1 MTKGGVVLDAAARA
15 ELWAKLGALL
25 EASSEGGPGPI
36 EPKADGA
43 VLAEALARFDFE
55 QPMGPVA
62 ALEAAFE
69 AMGALHVRASDPR
82 YFGLFAPSPATMAV
96 AADAL
101 VSALNPQLAAYAHA
115 PFAVELERSLIR
127 AFAARFGWGEVGGGI
142 EGALTGG
149 GAEATLTA
157 LGAALGAK
165 FPGWRRGGL
174 RSLAREPMIYASVE
188 AHPSLV
194 KAARVAGLGDEAVRR
209 VPVDRSWKMK
219 PAALA
224 EVVANDR
231 LAGREPFLIVATAGT
246 TSAGAID
253 PLVETAEVAGRF
265 GCWLHVDAAWGGLAA
280 FAPSLAPALA
290 GIERADSIA
299 FDPHKALSAPL
310 GVGAYLSRREGA
322 LRGAFETHAGYM
334 PRRSERDPYAH
345 SLAWSRRFLGLRVAL
360 PLAVAGFRGYAEAIE
375 RQVALAEGLRR
386 RLVAEGWVLVN
397 DTPLPLVCFVDDTR
411 SDGRTARFLA
421 AASARARA
429 SHGVWVS
436 LVRLASGARALRA
449 CVNNVRTTEGDVAAL
464 VEGLG
469 EARRSLSH
477 LM

>member
-1 MTKGGVVLDAAARA
+1 MTEGRVVLDAAARA
-15 ELWAKLGALL
+15 GLWAKLGALL
-25 EASSEGGPGPI
+25 EAASAGGAGPLA
-36 EPKADGA
+36 PKLDEAA
-43 VLAEALARFDFE
+43 LAGALARFDFE
-55 QPMGPVA
+55 RPMAPVA

-69 AMGALHVRASDPR
+69 AMGAFDVKTSDPR
-82 YFGLFAPSPATMAV
+82 YFGLFAPAPATMAV

-101 VSALNPQLAAYAHA
+101 ASALNPQLAAFAHA
-115 PFAVELERSLIR
+115 PFAVGLERSLVR
-127 AFAARFGWGEVGGGI
+127 AFAARFGWGGGGV

-165 FPGWRRGGL
+165 FPAWRRRGL
-174 RSLAREPMIYASVE
+174 RSLARDPTLYASVE
-188 AHPSLV
+188 SHPSLV

-209 VPVDRSWKMK
+209 VPVDRGFRMK

-224 EVVANDR
+224 EAIANDR
-231 LAGREPFLIVATAGT
+231 LAGREPFLVVATAGT

-253 PLVETAEVAGRF
+253 PLGATAEVAERF

-280 FAPSLAPALA
+280 FAPALAPALA
-290 GIERADSIA
+290 GVERADSIA

-322 LRGAFETHAGYM
+322 LRGAFEARAGYM

-375 RQVALAEGLRR
+375 GQAALAASLRR
-386 RLVAEGWVLVN
+386 RLEAEGWVVVN
-397 DTPLPLVCFVDDTR
+397 DTPLPLVCFVDGTR
-411 SDGRTARFLA
+411 PDGRTARFLA

-449 CVNNVRTTEGDVAAL
+449 CVNNVRSAEGDVAAL

-469 EARRSLSH
+469 EARRALPF
-477 LM
+477 